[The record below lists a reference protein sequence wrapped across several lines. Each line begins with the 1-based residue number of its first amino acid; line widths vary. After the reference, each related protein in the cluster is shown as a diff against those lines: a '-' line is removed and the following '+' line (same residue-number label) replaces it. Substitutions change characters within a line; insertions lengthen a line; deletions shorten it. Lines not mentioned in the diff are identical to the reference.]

1 MTLTVQ
7 SNFTVQPSFTAQ
19 PEIDMLASFGS
30 AIMSTAESGNSETGV
45 AFLKAGWDGP
55 PIHVHIEQDETFR
68 VLQGTLEVYKQ
79 DKWIQLAEGEEL
91 FIPKN
96 TPHTFRSRDAADCY
110 YEYVITPKGTFTD
123 MLRTFER
130 LSQAGKIRSNKD
142 LRSLIYLAMTFKR
155 YEHEVKST
163 TPPQFVMTA
172 LAGLGKL
179 FGFKLES

>member
-1 MTLTVQ
+1 MTLTVHPNVAVP
-7 SNFTVQPSFTAQ
+7 SDLTVQ

-30 AIMSTAESGNSETGV
+30 AIISTNESGNSETGV

-55 PIHVHIEQDETFR
+55 PIHVHVEQDETFR

-79 DKWIQLAEGEEL
+79 DKWIQLSEGEEI

-96 TPHTFRSRDAADCY
+96 TPHSFRSRSSADCY
-110 YEYVITPKGTFTD
+110 YEYVITPKGGFTD

-130 LSQAGKIRSNKD
+130 LSQADKIRSNKD
-142 LRSLIYLAMTFKR
+142 LRSLMYMAMVFKQ
-155 YEHEVKST
+155 YEHEVQST

-172 LAGLGKL
+172 LAGVGKL
-179 FGFKLES
+179 LGFRLEK